1 MKLAYM
7 ASMNHICGFIIK
19 CCISV
24 NVRRKR
30 SSIYRMSAPQKKRQK
45 VLRHS
50 KKKQQD
56 KKKKM
61 KLKEPHMKRRAF
73 KIQY

>member
-56 KKKKM
+56 KKKKNETEGTTHER
-61 KLKEPHMKRRAF
+61 KSF
-73 KIQY
+73 

>member
-24 NVRRKR
+24 NVRHKR

-56 KKKKM
+56 KKKKNETEGTSHE
-61 KLKEPHMKRRAF
+61 KKSF
-73 KIQY
+73 